1 MNLDAIKEYMA
12 PELIWFVVGF
22 VLLMLEFALP
32 GLIIFFFGVGAWI
45 AALVCWVAHV
55 SFNVQMAIFLVASV
69 LSLVVLRNWLKGIF
83 YGHIENTQELTE
95 EMKEFVGE
103 CAQVVEAIGIKKH
116 GKVEIHGT
124 RWAAQADQDIAE
136 GDTVTVLSKDNL
148 TLTVKPI

>member
-1 MNLDAIKEYMA
+1 MNLDAIKEYLT

-45 AALVCWVAHV
+45 AALACWVAGV
-55 SFNVQMAIFLVASV
+55 SFNVQMGIFLVASV

-83 YGHIENTQELTE
+83 YGHTENTQELTE
-95 EMKEFVGE
+95 DMKEFVGE
-103 CAQVVEAIGIKKH
+103 RAQVVEAIGVKKH

-124 RWAAQADQDIAE
+124 RWAARAGQDIAE
-136 GDTVTVLSKDNL
+136 GDTVTILSKDNL